1 MGETEMGP
9 VIHAGSGLP
18 IGPEIDDLP
27 AKRPERI
34 RLNGRYV
41 TLLPLSVA
49 HAADL
54 YEASHGPEKEK
65 VWLYLFEPPF
75 ASRDAFLTHIQ
86 AKSISKDPLFFAI
99 IDNRSGRAAGYA
111 TLMRIEPA
119 HRVIE
124 VGNILYTPAMQR
136 TCGATEVIYLLAR
149 YIFDDLGYRRFEWKC
164 NDLNAPSKRAALR
177 FGFSFEGIFRQH
189 TIVKGRNRDTA
200 WFAMLDSAWPAR
212 KIAFERW
219 LAPSNFD
226 ADGRQRLALSLL
238 NGVGLS

>member
-9 VIHAGSGLP
+9 VIDAGSGLP
-18 IGPEIDDLP
+18 IGPEVDASP
-27 AKRPERI
+27 ARRPERI
-34 RLNGRYV
+34 RLAGRHV
-41 TLLPLSVA
+41 TLLPLSTS
-49 HAADL
+49 HAADI

-75 ASRDAFLTHIQ
+75 AGRDAFQTHIRDK
-86 AKSISKDPLFFAI
+86 ANSPDPLFYAI
-99 IDNRSGRAAGYA
+99 IDNHSGRATGYA
-111 TLMRIEPA
+111 TLMRIEPT

-124 VGNILYTPAMQR
+124 VGNILYAPAMQR

-149 YIFDDLGYRRFEWKC
+149 YVFDELGYRRFEWKC

-177 FGFSFEGIFRQH
+177 FGFTFEGIFRQH
-189 TIVKGRNRDTA
+189 VIVKGRNRDTA
-200 WFAMLDSAWPAR
+200 WFAMLDAEWPAR
-212 KIAFERW
+212 KAAFERW

-226 ADGRQRLALSLL
+226 TDGRQKLALSAI